1 MKEAAA
7 VQEMRIEGYMMNTHG
22 DPRPLARNLAE
33 KCKLFYEDE
42 ANERAYQEWKKK
54 REEKKNA

>member
-1 MKEAAA
+1 M
-7 VQEMRIEGYMMNTHG
+7 QQMRIEGIMMNTHG

-33 KCKLFYEDE
+33 KCKAFYEDPE
-42 ANERAYQEWKKK
+42 NERAYQEWKQK